1 MLEDL
6 VLPRLPQ
13 PVVGGKGT
21 DLSKLATAVSIGT
34 GFLFERCLV
43 PYLQAKF
50 PTYTIVE
57 QPKLQWR
64 EFQGTADFLL
74 HNPTTKHA
82 LIIDAKAFRS
92 DTLREIKERKLTDNW
107 SYPTQL
113 ALYHVACQ
121 EQMSDYEVDAF
132 WYVWSVS
139 KAKLFVVEQEYD
151 KSERLAEKADSR
163 VECYKAIN
171 ILLERQQYAAAAE
184 LATNRSN
191 ECLLDKGYFFG
202 NLCASTKFHYNPYAD
217 LFYPEQDPDSE
228 DYGLSLAGEPLT
240 LLVERLMHDAFEAN
254 ADHTYYRQYLLD
266 KGYTL
271 S

>member
-1 MLEDL
+1 M
-6 VLPRLPQ
+6 LPRLPQ

-50 PTYTIVE
+50 PTYTLVE

-74 HNPTTKHA
+74 HNPETKHA

-113 ALYHVACQ
+113 ALYHVASQ
-121 EQMSDYEVDAF
+121 EQMPDYEVDAF

-139 KAKLFVVEQEYD
+139 KAKLFVVEQEFD
-151 KSERLAEKADSR
+151 KSERLAFAADR
-163 VECYKAIN
+163 RTLLYKKVQT
-171 ILLERQQYAAAAE
+171 LLESGSYKEAAK
-184 LATNRSN
+184 LATGNAN

-202 NLCASTKFHYNPYAD
+202 NLCASTKFHYNCYSD
-217 LFYPEQDPDSE
+217 LFYPELDPDGE
-228 DYGLSLAGEPLT
+228 DYGLPLTGEPLT
-240 LLVERLMHDAFEAN
+240 LLVERLMHDSCTPN
-254 ADHTYYRQYLLD
+254 ADHTYYREYLLD

>member
-1 MLEDL
+1 M
-6 VLPRLPQ
+6 LPRLPQ
-13 PVVGGKGT
+13 PQVGGKAT
-21 DLSKLATAVSIGT
+21 ELSKLASAVSIGT

-43 PYLQAKF
+43 PYLQTKF
-50 PTYTIVE
+50 PAYTLVE
-57 QPKLQWR
+57 QPKLQWK

-74 HNPTTKHA
+74 HNPETKHA

-121 EQMSDYEVDAF
+121 EHMSDYEVDAF

-139 KAKLFVVEQEYD
+139 KAKLFVVEQEFD
-151 KSERLAEKADSR
+151 KSERLAHKASVR
-163 VECYKAIN
+163 VSSYKKVQEHLEAGDYKAAS
-171 ILLERQQYAAAAE
+171 Q
-184 LATNRSN
+184 LACSGASP
-191 ECLLDKGYFFG
+191 LLDKGYFFG

-228 DYGLSLAGEPLT
+228 DYGLPLAGESLT
-240 LLVERLMHDAFEAN
+240 LLVEKLMHDAYTTEAN
-254 ADHTYYRQYLLD
+254 HDYYRQYLLD
-266 KGYTL
+266 KGFQL
-271 S
+271 G